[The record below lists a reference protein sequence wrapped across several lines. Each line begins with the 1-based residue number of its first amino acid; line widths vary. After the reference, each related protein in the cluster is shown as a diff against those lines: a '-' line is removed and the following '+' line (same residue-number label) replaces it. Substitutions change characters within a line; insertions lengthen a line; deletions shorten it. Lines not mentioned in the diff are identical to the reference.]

1 MQNHLLDSTAS
12 YKSGIGPNQR
22 LFRVPSGE
30 YAGRIVVLLAVSSS
44 EIKIAYSDYP
54 FAGWN
59 EPTAIISDG
68 ADYPFDAVMDGD
80 GNIYL
85 CYTFGS
91 NHDLVIRKLSFFGG
105 LWSAGSLNTI
115 YNGDDNY
122 FPSLAI
128 ESNGRLWVSYSR
140 LSGGVYYI
148 NAKYSDDWGT
158 TWNLGTS
165 SPGTTLSSSGGS
177 AYSKVVVRESYVYC
191 IYNVGGTV
199 LAYRRKHFN
208 ISTWDT
214 EIELA
219 GGSGLDYH
227 FDVAV
232 SADGKIGVVFDDSS
246 IKFREYDGNIW
257 SSLCEID
264 SSGGSFPQIRYFDNI
279 PYIVYLSGAGSGQYK
294 ILYTC
299 RLSTIFPSPALLDS
313 RKNVLS
319 KVFCYCA
326 SSGNYRDLTTAAGND
341 TSGDIYHTESGAI
354 FKYAGDAIY
363 MGMDEKYNYLKILL
377 STIGSGGTIGWQ
389 YYNGQDWCGFT
400 PCGGAFHFD
409 TADKELLLWDDYA
422 AWPVDWQKKIVNGI
436 DKFWIKIAVLTP
448 YTTAPIGS
456 RITAITNISALLLM
470 E

>member
-148 NAKYSDDWGT
+148 NAKYSDDWGV
-158 TWNLGTS
+158 TWNLGIS

-177 AYSKVVVRESYVYC
+177 AYSKMAVRESYIYC
-191 IYNVGGTV
+191 IYEIGGTK

-232 SADGKIGVVFDDSS
+232 SADGKSA
-246 IKFREYDGNIW
+246 W
-257 SSLCEID
+257 SL
-264 SSGGSFPQIRYFDNI
+264 
-279 PYIVYLSGAGSGQYK
+279 
-294 ILYTC
+294 
-299 RLSTIFPSPALLDS
+299 
-313 RKNVLS
+313 
-319 KVFCYCA
+319 
-326 SSGNYRDLTTAAGND
+326 
-341 TSGDIYHTESGAI
+341 
-354 FKYAGDAIY
+354 
-363 MGMDEKYNYLKILL
+363 MILL
-377 STIGSGGTIGWQ
+377 SNSANTTAISGVRFAKLTV
-389 YYNGQDWCGFT
+389 
-400 PCGGAFHFD
+400 P
-409 TADKELLLWDDYA
+409 A
-422 AWPVDWQKKIVNGI
+422 AVFRKLDILIIYHILFICRGPDPANIRFFIPAGLVRYSHLRL
-436 DKFWIKIAVLTP
+436 FWIAARMFCRKSFAIAPL
-448 YTTAPIGS
+448 
-456 RITAITNISALLLM
+456 REITAI
-470 E
+470 